1 MDLNS
6 ILIEERNNIL
16 VATLNRPEALNAL
29 NQSIFDDLRELFGS
43 YILSKPDLRAIIL
56 TGSGNKAFA
65 AGADIKEFKNY
76 NQEQLTNLA
85 LRGQEIFFLIERCP
99 IPVICAING
108 YALGGGLELAMSCH
122 IRYASVNAMFGQP
135 EVNLGLTPGY
145 AGTQRLPRLIG
156 RSNATEMLVT
166 GNMIDAENALRL
178 GLISQISPSDTLMQL
193 AEDTAKTIAQ
203 KAPIAVKKTLEC
215 IDAYYDKS
223 INGFKFEAEKFGE
236 CANTADFQEGTS
248 AFIEKRKPNFT
259 NQ

>member
-1 MDLNS
+1 M
-6 ILIEERNNIL
+6 
-16 VATLNRPEALNAL
+16 
-29 NQSIFDDLRELFGS
+29 
-43 YILSKPDLRAIIL
+43 
-56 TGSGNKAFA
+56 
-65 AGADIKEFKNY
+65 
-76 NQEQLTNLA
+76 
-85 LRGQEIFFLIERCP
+85 
-99 IPVICAING
+99 
-108 YALGGGLELAMSCH
+108 GGGLELAKSCH
-122 IRYASVNAMFGQP
+122 IRYASENAMYGQP